1 MTKSEKS
8 LIFIL
13 VFMLVFIFFFWRDH
27 IDLQKDLV
35 IKNEQQV
42 LNEINLKNKLTQLSS
57 EIEELKL
64 SASAISIYNISA
76 NKKIYGKN
84 DNQKLPLASLSKTMT
99 VIVALESN
107 PKKEILISK
116 EALKQEGV
124 YGLSENE
131 IWNFYDLAKFTLIS
145 SSNDSAYALA
155 EGDTDFI
162 KKMNDKA
169 QEIGMVSTEFKN
181 VTGLDIDMQNAGNY
195 GTAIDANKLAIYA
208 FKRYPLIFRDTS
220 LKEEVFKSKSGFIYQ
235 IQNTNIS
242 ISRIPNI
249 LFSKTGLTSLA
260 GGNLTIIFRDRN
272 NDELA
277 ITVLGSTP
285 SGRFSD
291 VENLVELLYNKSYE
305 I

>member
-1 MTKSEKS
+1 
-8 LIFIL
+8 
-13 VFMLVFIFFFWRDH
+13 MLVFIFFFWRDH